1 MGRIRVLQIAVA
13 TAALVALAGCE
24 QVFTYNVFSSFPRNP
39 ENLSSEQQKS
49 YAQSALESGDQAAME
64 EAYDALRDE
73 ALASDDPELTSLAAD
88 LALGASG
95 INDVAPELA
104 EKALSGELSNSED
117 VESAVGEALSE
128 IENTQAL
135 QDAAD
140 LIKKTQENGGTVTE
154 DQYVLAT
161 AGLVAKKA
169 KEKEAEG
176 GSIEDLDSGDFED
189 VQTFVDD
196 AQTDLES
203 RGETSETLTLL
214 EDYIS
219 GTS

>member
-1 MGRIRVLQIAVA
+1 MGRIQVLQIAVA

-24 QVFTYNVFSSFPRNP
+24 QVFTYNVFSSFQRNP
-39 ENLSSEQQKS
+39 EDLSPAQQKS
-49 YAQSALESGDQAAME
+49 YAQSALESGDQEAME
-64 EAYDALRDE
+64 EAYNALRDE
-73 ALASDDPELTSLAAD
+73 ALESDDPELTSLAAD

-104 EKALSGELSNSED
+104 EKALSGELSGAED
-117 VESAVGEALSE
+117 VESAVGDALDT

-140 LIKKTQENGGTVTE
+140 LIKKTNENGGTVSE

-176 GSIEDLDSGDFED
+176 GSIEDLESGDFED

-196 AQTDLES
+196 AQADLES
-203 RGETSETLTLL
+203 RGETSESLTLL